1 MSTAQ
6 FAAFSDNAIM
16 FASIVYV
23 LAFLAHLV
31 EWVFLRSLPVQA
43 TVEEPALVRPPAPSC
58 QALTSPGRRH
68 RLTTSADVEER
79 ELRVETWG
87 RIGLALTVLGCALHF
102 LGLVSR
108 GLASDPVRVPWGNMY
123 EFTLAGTF
131 GVSVMYLALMKRYH
145 LRWMGV
151 VVTGFLV
158 VVLMLDQLVLY
169 TDAGP
174 LVPALHS
181 YWLVIHVLA
190 AVVASGAFAVGA
202 LALGLFLVKDRATRR
217 GRLRPGG
224 YLSRLPSVE
233 SLERVGYRVNAF
245 GFPIWTF
252 AALVAGPDLGGVRLG
267 QLLELGPQGGVGVH
281 HLGDLRRLP
290 ARPGDRRLEGQ
301 GRGGDRAGRV
311 RLAAVQLRGDQLLLR
326 RRQPALLRRRLRPR
340 AAGQSFGRLVL
351 VAPAAV
357 EPAQEVLVVVG
368 RDRARRR
375 LRRGTSTGRGRT
387 AAPTAL
393 DQPEDGVDE
402 GREHD
407 HDQQEL
413 THDFR
418 VGTSSRARHGKSRKA
433 TTTLTG

>member
-31 EWVFLRSLPVQA
+31 EWVFLRSLPVPA
-43 TVEEPALVRPPAPSC
+43 TAQQPALVAAGADRVVEPVETSDLDKLDHPAADHPAADRP
-58 QALTSPGRRH
+58 G
-68 RLTTSADVEER
+68 ADEER

-87 RIGLALTVLGCALHF
+87 RIGLALTVLGCALHA

-169 TDAGP
+169 QDAGP

-217 GRLRPGG
+217 DSLRPGG

-233 SLERVGYRVNAF
+233 SLERVGYRLNAF

-252 AALVAGPDLGGVRLG
+252 AALVAGPIWAEYAWGSYWNWDPKEVWAFITWVIYAAYLHARATAGWKGKAAAAIALVGFASLLFNFVGINFFFGGGSLHSYA
-267 QLLELGPQGGVGVH
+267 GG
-281 HLGDLRRLP
+281 
-290 ARPGDRRLEGQ
+290 
-301 GRGGDRAGRV
+301 
-311 RLAAVQLRGDQLLLR
+311 
-326 RRQPALLRRRLRPR
+326 
-340 AAGQSFGRLVL
+340 
-351 VAPAAV
+351 
-357 EPAQEVLVVVG
+357 
-368 RDRARRR
+368 
-375 LRRGTSTGRGRT
+375 
-387 AAPTAL
+387 
-393 DQPEDGVDE
+393 
-402 GREHD
+402 
-407 HDQQEL
+407 
-413 THDFR
+413 
-418 VGTSSRARHGKSRKA
+418 
-433 TTTLTG
+433 